1 MAPEPQPG
9 PSRHGTT
16 IQAPPPAS
24 VDAPIYRATIQ
35 KCVALLDWWLVRGQ
49 DDKIRVAG
57 YTERNRAARVFT
69 SDFITMGHA
78 DGTLETADHKIVLT
92 RGPLNIK
99 QMHRNGF
106 PYEVS
111 KHFQLGFP
119 AQWEKYANSNM
130 KQSKHQAQSPSKSI
144 DNIWKFLSFM
154 KYNFEETDFNSSKG
168 STGNTDGT
176 PIQGLS
182 NLSNGTPRFQDSSG
196 PGPGETCSSAQGDN
210 QHQDMHLDADA
221 GQVPAKGMSPEFGVV
236 QGSEDSTGRRLRSG
250 KVYGMSTSSSASL
263 KRGRSKRKTI
273 QHDTPN
279 RKILNEETILPV
291 DPTNHGNGGS
301 PVTRS
306 IAAAKLQSPHP
317 FQKGM

>member
-1 MAPEPQPG
+1 M
-9 PSRHGTT
+9 R
-16 IQAPPPAS
+16 
-24 VDAPIYRATIQ
+24 
-35 KCVALLDWWLVRGQ
+35 
-49 DDKIRVAG
+49 
-57 YTERNRAARVFT
+57 
-69 SDFITMGHA
+69 HA

-92 RGPLNIK
+92 RGPLNIE
-99 QMHRNGF
+99 QMHHNGF

-196 PGPGETCSSAQGDN
+196 PGPGETCSSARGDN
-210 QHQDMHLDADA
+210 QHQDMHLDAEDA

-291 DPTNHGNGGS
+291 DPTNHGNVG
-301 PVTRS
+301 
-306 IAAAKLQSPHP
+306 
-317 FQKGM
+317 